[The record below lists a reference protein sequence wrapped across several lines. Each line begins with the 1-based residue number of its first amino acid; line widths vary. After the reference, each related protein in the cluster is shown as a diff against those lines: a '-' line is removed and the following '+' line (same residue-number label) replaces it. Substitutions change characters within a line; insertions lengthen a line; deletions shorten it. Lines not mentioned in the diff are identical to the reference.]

1 MWLNAA
7 ILIEALAI
15 YSNTTLTI
23 SPLSFDGLPFR
34 DLRTLTLSN
43 VDVVQQNG
51 DSLRL
56 AVPSADV
63 ATTNNKNTFIGICEN
78 FRGTLRELEVQFL
91 HNNNPMAVIGNVTLT
106 SLEIVYFRHSRFR
119 DSIHGAIFEK
129 MPALKS
135 MRLPNN
141 NIRHI
146 WPKAF
151 DAVSSSLTYL
161 DLRNN
166 LLNRVTPGLFDAF
179 TALSLNLIFDGNP
192 WHCDCSQYVKGF
204 DQLPCLQQDANMCS
218 AVTWHSQATKITSV
232 ATDFSA
238 NTRVNEDLTP
248 TVQPASES
256 YTSSLATTATESYR
270 VEDKLEDE
278 LEEEEQERMDTERWL
293 IDHRNREQRM
303 QHIGYGHR
311 LNALDNVDDLDDVY
325 NTRQNGRQEDTN
337 TVEIECV
344 DYHDPENTETI
355 RVQCRDYLMQISEV
369 DSTTLRVELEESLPN
384 YVLIWFN
391 DSMVTVLEH
400 ETTEDDISCMS
411 DLNTTNI
418 ITDLEAGL
426 TYTFCILEKTSI
438 TISPFNCAAYYLAR
452 KETSPIWIS
461 TDKKSLT
468 IGIAVALFV
477 VFTWLG
483 LVFGI
488 FLVRRNPTWLK
499 GTKRVVIVD
508 NRNNFPQMNNRTS
521 TDLSV
526 EDNSAVD
533 NR

>member
-1 MWLNAA
+1 
-7 ILIEALAI
+7 
-15 YSNTTLTI
+15 
-23 SPLSFDGLPFR
+23 
-34 DLRTLTLSN
+34 
-43 VDVVQQNG
+43 
-51 DSLRL
+51 
-56 AVPSADV
+56 
-63 ATTNNKNTFIGICEN
+63 
-78 FRGTLRELEVQFL
+78 
-91 HNNNPMAVIGNVTLT
+91 
-106 SLEIVYFRHSRFR
+106 
-119 DSIHGAIFEK
+119 
-129 MPALKS
+129 
-135 MRLPNN
+135 
-141 NIRHI
+141 
-146 WPKAF
+146 
-151 DAVSSSLTYL
+151 
-161 DLRNN
+161 
-166 LLNRVTPGLFDAF
+166 
-179 TALSLNLIFDGNP
+179 
-192 WHCDCSQYVKGF
+192 
-204 DQLPCLQQDANMCS
+204 
-218 AVTWHSQATKITSV
+218 
-232 ATDFSA
+232 
-238 NTRVNEDLTP
+238 
-248 TVQPASES
+248 
-256 YTSSLATTATESYR
+256 
-270 VEDKLEDE
+270 
-278 LEEEEQERMDTERWL
+278 
-293 IDHRNREQRM
+293 
-303 QHIGYGHR
+303 
-311 LNALDNVDDLDDVY
+311 
-325 NTRQNGRQEDTN
+325 
-337 TVEIECV
+337 
-344 DYHDPENTETI
+344 
-355 RVQCRDYLMQISEV
+355 MQISEV